1 MHWTCAAAFLR
12 RFSWTN
18 ATSSPWMHPRQEI
31 TSCSWPSTDQV
42 DNAIIWLFDTWEGT
56 FTTSPLCCR
65 RVEIT
70 RLLSSGAK
78 SPFQVLRFNVWRERF
93 SIKWTLPRLS
103 NNYCKQ
109 IFRSSSFS
117 PMELCQKLSRF
128 ACSSES
134 SLRSIHKMFTPRG
147 QLIGGD
153 SNRILIIYKWFS
165 FVYIFCHIMMQ
176 QR

>member
-93 SIKWTLPRLS
+93 LSNEHSLAYRIIIVNKYSDLPPFPYGTLPKVETVRVLLWIITTVHS
-103 NNYCKQ
+103 QNVY
-109 IFRSSSFS
+109 S
-117 PMELCQKLSRF
+117 P
-128 ACSSES
+128 
-134 SLRSIHKMFTPRG
+134 RSINWRRFK
-147 QLIGGD
+147 QDINYL
-153 SNRILIIYKWFS
+153 
-165 FVYIFCHIMMQ
+165 
-176 QR
+176 

>member
-78 SPFQVLRFNVWRERF
+78 SQFQVLRFNVWRERF

-109 IFRSSSFS
+109 IFRSSSFPLWNS
-117 PMELCQKLSRF
+117 AKSWDGSR
-128 ACSSES
+128 AP
-134 SLRSIHKMFTPRG
+134 LNHHYGPFTKCLLPEV
-147 QLIGGD
+147 
-153 SNRILIIYKWFS
+153 N
-165 FVYIFCHIMMQ
+165 
-176 QR
+176 

>member
-70 RLLSSGAK
+70 QLLSSGAK

-93 SIKWTLPRLS
+93 LS
-103 NNYCKQ
+103 NEHSLAYRIIIVNKYSDLPPFPLWNSAK
-109 IFRSSSFS
+109 SWDG
-117 PMELCQKLSRF
+117 SR
-128 ACSSES
+128 AP
-134 SLRSIHKMFTPRG
+134 LNHHYGPFTKC
-147 QLIGGD
+147 
-153 SNRILIIYKWFS
+153 ILPE
-165 FVYIFCHIMMQ
+165 VN
-176 QR
+176 